1 MLEKANKTDIMGSQ
15 LSKYNHSIFVRF
27 CPKNKNLKFLYKIRL
42 KLSFLSQVKRDKKMS
57 VFNEKTIQPCY
68 LLWPCWGW
76 LLIFFSFFFFQNV
89 YSNHG
94 LQRISYATCDPISNL
109 LAFLARE
116 AHAPLHLQHC
126 HVFRTSSPDQAE
138 DLNMLIG
145 K

>member
-1 MLEKANKTDIMGSQ
+1 MIPQENEL
-15 LSKYNHSIFVRF
+15 
-27 CPKNKNLKFLYKIRL
+27 NLGYI
-42 KLSFLSQVKRDKKMS
+42 D
-57 VFNEKTIQPCY
+57 CY
-68 LLWPCWGW
+68 LFDFT
-76 LLIFFSFFFFQNV
+76 IFSLQNV

-94 LQRISYATCDPISNL
+94 LQRISYATCDPASNL

-145 K
+145 KFLDGGCNL